1 MLISLTV
8 GAYDAPAMNP
18 PMLTAARRRTIHSQ
32 LRAII
37 ACVAISSLADAGL
50 APSSVLLA
58 AEEPRRPIDGIMDNS
73 FLIEEAYNQEAGIV
87 QHIFNAF
94 YSIDERSLPHQRRM
108 DLSFTQEWPA
118 CGQAHQF
125 SYTVPYAFVRESGH
139 WSDGI
144 GDVLLNY
151 RYQVFLNEKTLTAFA
166 PRFSFVLPTG
176 DEQKGF
182 GSGTL
187 GYQWN
192 LPFSMTLGDRWFV
205 HANAG
210 LTFLPNAGE
219 QPAHN
224 FLNYNLGASVIYC
237 VTDRFNLML
246 EWIGNWNQDVA
257 DSGEAERQFPSVISP
272 GFRTA
277 FNLSNGSQFVVG
289 LAAPIGLTKSAPEI
303 GAFIYLSFEH
313 RMFGKEKQL

>member
-1 MLISLTV
+1 MKPSI
-8 GAYDAPAMNP
+8 
-18 PMLTAARRRTIHSQ
+18 RTSKRCRIRNAQ
-32 LRAII
+32 FTTII
-37 ACVAISSLADAGL
+37 AWVAISCLADAGHAL
-50 APSSVLLA
+50 STALLA

-73 FLIEEAYNQEAGIV
+73 FLIEEAYNQDPGIV
-87 QHIFNAF
+87 QHIFNAV
-94 YSIDERSLPHQRRM
+94 YSIDDLSQPRQRRT

-118 CGQAHQF
+118 YGQAHQL
-125 SYTVPYAFVRESGH
+125 SYTVPYAVVREAGH
-139 WSDGI
+139 WTDGI

-192 LPFSMTLGDRWFV
+192 LPYSMTLGDRWFL

-219 QPAHN
+219 QPAHDL
-224 FLNYNLGASVIYC
+224 LNYNLGGSVIYC

-246 EWIGNWNQDVA
+246 EWIGNWNQSVTG
-257 DSGEAERQFPSVISP
+257 SGEVERQFPSVISP

-277 FNLSNGSQFVVG
+277 FNLSNGSQFVIG
-289 LAAPIGLTKSAPEI
+289 LAAPIGLTKAAPEI
-303 GAFIYLSFEH
+303 GAFVYLSFEH

>member
-1 MLISLTV
+1 MKPSI
-8 GAYDAPAMNP
+8 P
-18 PMLTAARRRTIHSQ
+18 TAERRRTIHSR

-37 ACVAISSLADAGL
+37 ACLAISTFVDAGR
-50 APSSVLLA
+50 APLSVLLA
-58 AEEPRRPIDGIMDNS
+58 AEEEHRPIDGIMDNS
-73 FLIEEAYNQEAGIV
+73 FLVEEAYNQDPGVV
-87 QHIFNAF
+87 QHIFNGI
-94 YSIDERSLPHQRRM
+94 YSVDKISDPQQRRV

-118 CGQAHQF
+118 YGQAHQF
-125 SYTVPYAFVRESGH
+125 SYTVPYAFVREAGH
-139 WSDGI
+139 WSDGV

-151 RYQVFLNEKTLTAFA
+151 RYQVYMNEKTLTAFA

-205 HANAG
+205 HVNAG

-219 QPAHN
+219 PPAHDL
-224 FLNYNLGASVIYC
+224 LNYNLGGSVIYC
-237 VTDRFNLML
+237 LADRFNLML
-246 EWIGNWNQDVA
+246 EWIGNWNQSVA
-257 DSGEAERQFPSVISP
+257 GSGEVERQFPSVISP

-289 LAAPIGLTKSAPEI
+289 LAAPIGITKSAPKI
-303 GAFIYLSFEH
+303 GAFLYLSFEH
-313 RMFGKEKQL
+313 RMFGKEKLP

>member
-1 MLISLTV
+1 MKPSKLTS
-8 GAYDAPAMNP
+8 
-18 PMLTAARRRTIHSQ
+18 ARRGITQARFS
-32 LRAII
+32 AII
-37 ACVAISSLADAGL
+37 ACVAIYCLTDAGEQRL
-50 APSSVLLA
+50 SIMMA

-73 FLIEEAYNQEAGIV
+73 FLIEDAYNQEPGVV
-87 QHIFNAF
+87 QHIFNTV
-94 YSIDERSLPHQRRM
+94 YSIDDLSQPRQRRT

-118 CGQAHQF
+118 YGQAHQF
-125 SYTVPYAFVRESGH
+125 SYTVPYAVVREAGH

-166 PRFSFVLPTG
+166 PRFSLVLPTG
-176 DEQKGF
+176 DERRGF
-182 GSGTL
+182 GNGTL

-192 LPFSMTLGDRWFV
+192 LPYSLTLGDRWFV

-219 QPAHN
+219 KPVHDL
-224 FLNYNLGASVIYC
+224 LNYNLGGSVIYC
-237 VTDRFNLML
+237 LTDRFNLML
-246 EWIGNWNQDVA
+246 EWIGNWNQSVA
-257 DSGEAERQFPSVISP
+257 GSGEVERQFPSVISP

-277 FNLSNGSQFVVG
+277 FNFSNGSQFVIG

-303 GAFIYLSFEH
+303 GAFVYLSFEH

>member
-1 MLISLTV
+1 MKQPLLSE
-8 GAYDAPAMNP
+8 
-18 PMLTAARRRTIHSQ
+18 RRSMIPNQ
-32 LRAII
+32 LRAFL
-37 ACVAISSLADAGL
+37 ACAAICGL
-50 APSSVLLA
+50 AITEKCVLFA
-58 AEEPRRPIDGIMDNS
+58 AEEPHRPIDGIMDNS
-73 FLIEEAYNQEAGIV
+73 FLIEEAYNQDPGIV
-87 QHIFNAF
+87 QHIFNAV
-94 YSIDERSLPHQRRM
+94 YSIDDLSQTRQRRT

-118 CGQAHQF
+118 YGQAHQF
-125 SYTVPYAFVRESGH
+125 SYTVPYAVVREAGH

-187 GYQWN
+187 GYQCN

-219 QPAHN
+219 PPAHT

-257 DSGEAERQFPSVISP
+257 DSGETERQSPSVISP

-289 LAAPIGLTKSAPEI
+289 LAAPIGLTKSGPEI